1 MRVLISGA
9 SIAGPVL
16 AFWLAHYGFEV
27 TVIERSPAPRK
38 SGGHAVDLFK
48 PAMDII
54 EMMGILDHVEA
65 QSAGTEVLSIHR
77 EGKRLI
83 DLPEVLIFSAVS
95 ERHVE
100 IMRDDLSEILY
111 GASAPSAEYIFGDS
125 ITALT
130 DDGAGVRVAFDRA
143 SDRRFDLVI
152 GADGLHS
159 HVRGLVFGPES
170 GYSHWLG
177 QYLAVASIPNYLDLS
192 DRALMY
198 PQVDKIAGMYS
209 AAQLSDARAFFLF
222 RTPEPLDYHHRD
234 VGRQKALLGEV
245 YADVGWELPR
255 MLAEVDATDTFYM
268 DSITQLRMD
277 TWSKGRITLV
287 GDAGY
292 CPGRQWA
299 EARAWRSSER
309 MCWQGKSRLPQV
321 ITPGRIP
328 PTKPHCGSM

>member
-170 GYSHWLG
+170 GYSHW
-177 QYLAVASIPNYLDLS
+177 
-192 DRALMY
+192 
-198 PQVDKIAGMYS
+198 
-209 AAQLSDARAFFLF
+209 
-222 RTPEPLDYHHRD
+222 
-234 VGRQKALLGEV
+234 
-245 YADVGWELPR
+245 
-255 MLAEVDATDTFYM
+255 
-268 DSITQLRMD
+268 
-277 TWSKGRITLV
+277 
-287 GDAGY
+287 
-292 CPGRQWA
+292 
-299 EARAWRSSER
+299 
-309 MCWQGKSRLPQV
+309 
-321 ITPGRIP
+321 
-328 PTKPHCGSM
+328 